1 MIDIKSKKIVIVLM
15 ILFFIILFLFVIFA
29 NKISF
34 SDVAQHLNVAKEFAG
49 IAHSKVRNTPGWIYG
64 WFLGQFLK
72 IIPSLQLVKLL
83 NALWLFLDG
92 ILLYFITKNKKTFLL
107 WMFSPIVWYMGVW
120 INPILACSFFLLI
133 AYYSIKR
140 YEDYKNKKYFIL
152 SALSLGLIPAIWS
165 GGFYISVFFL
175 CAFFYNKKL
184 IKLILYLIPFFITF
198 SFRLIFDA
206 YYFNFPFFSIIRGIG
221 SNLVYLSG
229 NALSQISST
238 GEGLPYIYRL
248 ILLFL
253 IISPFLFRLYKLNF
267 KKHIPEYVFLGFTS
281 ILFLMNLQLRYFIV
295 IAPIL
300 ILLLSDLIKKKEF
313 FIHIVI
319 S

>member
-1 MIDIKSKKIVIVLM
+1 MH
-15 ILFFIILFLFVIFA
+15 
-29 NKISF
+29 
-34 SDVAQHLNVAKEFAG
+34 Q
-49 IAHSKVRNTPGWIYG
+49 
-64 WFLGQFLK
+64 
-72 IIPSLQLVKLL
+72 
-83 NALWLFLDG
+83 
-92 ILLYFITKNKKTFLL
+92 
-107 WMFSPIVWYMGVW
+107 
-120 INPILACSFFLLI
+120 
-133 AYYSIKR
+133 
-140 YEDYKNKKYFIL
+140 
-152 SALSLGLIPAIWS
+152 
-165 GGFYISVFFL
+165 
-175 CAFFYNKKL
+175 KL

-319 S
+319 SLILILFLVHPYFGDTFDQKIMKDLDQIGKDFNGEVFVVGVDKFDEAQAAYLSMLYWDDDIDEFIWYSDYELSLENKTLFRDYKIGSHSRIRNLRKLNIDISYYRTDNIDYSDVKYLITIYDEDEPPFDFKLVKKYKILRVFQRE